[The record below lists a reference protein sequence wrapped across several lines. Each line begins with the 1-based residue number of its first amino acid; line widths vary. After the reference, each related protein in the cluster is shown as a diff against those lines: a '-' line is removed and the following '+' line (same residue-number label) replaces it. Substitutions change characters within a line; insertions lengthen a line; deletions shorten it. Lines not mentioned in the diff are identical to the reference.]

1 MKFLMKLQNLGD
13 RRGIIEKR
21 APADRRPQPLGEGE
35 KAEISYFFFKN
46 KK

>member
-21 APADRRPQPLGEGE
+21 TPADRRPQPLGEGE
-35 KAEISYFFFKN
+35 KVKISYFFFKN